1 MNSGPDASAAE
12 PTGRDPTAATR
23 WRGPAALVGTLL
35 LGAAAILWIRAQ
47 GGPAVLRTR
56 WGWAGTAV
64 WLPLQVLVHLSPAS
78 DFVPCAVLNGSLFGF
93 RTGALVSW
101 STWMV
106 AAALEFA
113 IGRRTGNDFGLSAES
128 ERLPAWLRRLPI
140 AHPAVLVVGHWIPV
154 SSSLVNYAAGA
165 LGVPFGRLLACTAA
179 AMIPPSLFTAAIG
192 AGLVGAG

>member
-1 MNSGPDASAAE
+1 M
-12 PTGRDPTAATR
+12 
-23 WRGPAALVGTLL
+23 L
-35 LGAAAILWIRAQ
+35 LGGAAILWIRSQ
-47 GGPAVLRTR
+47 GGPAALRTR
-56 WGWAGTAV
+56 WGWAGTAA

-78 DFVPCAVLNGSLFGF
+78 DFVPCAVLNGSLYGF

-101 STWMV
+101 ATWMV

-165 LGVPFGRLLACTAA
+165 FGVPLGRLLGCTAL

-192 AGLVGAG
+192 ARLVGAG